1 MFFSLS
7 AAIPKE
13 SLLYRIG
20 DPIGRFMTALST
32 TPSYSQLAV
41 RRQVAHARETGLDP
55 LSTVANV
62 GQAAFLIRL
71 AGSAFRN
78 SRNKFDKSLFN

>member
-7 AAIPKE
+7 AAIPEE

-32 TPSYSQLAV
+32 TPPYSQLAV
-41 RRQVAHARETGLDP
+41 RRHNQVAHARETGLN
-55 LSTVANV
+55 LQRSLVN
-62 GQAAFLIRL
+62 IR
-71 AGSAFRN
+71 
-78 SRNKFDKSLFN
+78 